1 MSSQGTIVLAEDDA
15 KLRKLYTATLK
26 AAGYYVLSAPNGV
39 EALKLLGTVTPRL
52 ILLDIM
58 MPEMNG
64 IEACKRARN
73 VVGNDVPILFLS
85 ALDRLDILQDCLSA
99 GGDDYVI
106 KSDSLKTLLERVQ
119 HWSKRAAGR
128 SQTMNDRRAK
138 ALNQVATVAKAPGTA
153 KQGDLGTG
161 HDGITAA
168 VASFVGRARA
178 RARNGFGQTVEEK
191 RYLLGYAVGAF
202 EGWPTDA
209 KTGDAQF
216 FDQLAAVLQTTKLL
230 TEEEIADMIRA
241 FREMEEDPF
250 FKTGR
255 DEGRNDAAAASSDGQ
270 PEGLQN
276 FDSHSVSTAKGGDSP
291 RPAS

>member
-26 AAGYYVLSAPNGV
+26 SAGYYVLSASNGA

-64 IEACKRARN
+64 IETCKRARN

-119 HWSKRAAGR
+119 HWTKRDAGR
-128 SQTMNDRRAK
+128 SQAMNNRRAK

-153 KQGDLGTG
+153 KQNGLLADG
-161 HDGITAA
+161 DGITAA
-168 VASFVGRARA
+168 VAEFVGRARA
-178 RARNGFGQTVEEK
+178 QARKGFGGTVEEK

-202 EGWPTDA
+202 EGWPSDI
-209 KTGDAQF
+209 KPGDAQF
-216 FDQLAAVLQTTKLL
+216 FDQLAVVLQTTKLL
-230 TEEEIADMIRA
+230 TEQEIADMIGA
-241 FREMEEDPF
+241 FDELANDPY

-255 DEGRNDAAAASSDGQ
+255 DEGRNDATTGGADSRPA
-270 PEGLQN
+270 GLQN
-276 FDSHSVSTAKGGDSP
+276 FDSHSATVAKGSGSP
-291 RPAS
+291 APAS